1 MIALELPVQIEQQ
14 VIQTAQTQNISINE
28 YIMTN
33 LVHNMGLPDYLS
45 DTDKELFISMG
56 IMPFKT
62 TNPVTNE
69 MVNQIREEYG
79 I

>member
-14 VIQTAQTQNISINE
+14 VIQIAQTQNISVNE

-33 LVHNMGLPDYLS
+33 LVHNVGLPDYLS

-56 IMPFKT
+56 IMPFNTK
-62 TNPVTNE
+62 NPVTDE

>member
-1 MIALELPVQIEQQ
+1 MIALELPTQIEQQ
-14 VIQTAQTQNISINE
+14 VIQTAEIQNISVNE

-33 LVHNMGLPDYLS
+33 LLHNVGLPKYLS
-45 DTDKELFISMG
+45 DTDKALFISLG

-62 TNPVTNE
+62 SKPVTND